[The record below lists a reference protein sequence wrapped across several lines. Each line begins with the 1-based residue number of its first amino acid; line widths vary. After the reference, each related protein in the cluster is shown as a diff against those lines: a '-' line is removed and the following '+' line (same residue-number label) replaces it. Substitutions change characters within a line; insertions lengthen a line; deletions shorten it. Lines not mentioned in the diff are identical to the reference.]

1 MLVIMSLCSL
11 VSAEYTNDE
20 LMKMNLQVTS
30 ADFENDTAYSQGTGR
45 IIRGRPNALILA
57 KRAALTDARR
67 GLLILRRELREGIHG
82 INNSVSGYVPPV
94 EILSETESGD
104 LYIVEVR
111 ALLSELMTEGNENI
125 SSLSSSLLSSSEEE
139 KEGTHEENHEDN
151 NKGIQE
157 ERHEDSKDIPD
168 VISPDNADI
177 TRSGICN
184 AEERETLRE

>member
-1 MLVIMSLCSL
+1 MLVIMSLSSL

-20 LMKMNLQVTS
+20 LMKMNLQVMS
-30 ADFENDTAYSQGTGR
+30 ADFVNDTAYSQGTGR

-67 GLLILRRELREGIHG
+67 GLLLLRRELREGRPG

-111 ALLSELMTEGNENI
+111 AVLSELMTEENENI
-125 SSLSSSLLSSSEEE
+125 SSLLLSSLSSQEE
-139 KEGTHEENHEDN
+139 KEKTHEENHEEN
-151 NKGIQE
+151 HKGIQE
-157 ERHEDSKDIPD
+157 EKHEDSKDIPD

-177 TRSGICN
+177 TQIGICN
-184 AEERETLRE
+184 AEEGETLRE